1 MEKLLILTKAST
13 LVYFFLIYCGVL
25 YWVFRK
31 KNKKKFEDYG
41 NIPLKED

>member
-1 MEKLLILTKAST
+1 MEKLLILTKASS

-31 KNKKKFEDYG
+31 KNKSRFEDYAK
-41 NIPLKED
+41 IPLKED